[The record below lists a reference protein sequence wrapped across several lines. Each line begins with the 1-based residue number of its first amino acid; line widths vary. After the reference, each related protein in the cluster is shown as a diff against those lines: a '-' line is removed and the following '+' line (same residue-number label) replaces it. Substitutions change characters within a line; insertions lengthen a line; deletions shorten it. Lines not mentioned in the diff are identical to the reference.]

1 MTLNHLEIS
10 LIEEIIEANSSSFP
24 ELKEQLS
31 RLNVSEREYTGVGI
45 YVNFELDN
53 QIEIYKSTII
63 STEILGSKTSFFVD
77 SLVNEIAY
85 ELCLT
90 QSGNFKFLEI
100 VNNDGI
106 DWNGKFKTFKKIKTV
121 GNNL

>member
-24 ELKEQLS
+24 ELTEQLS
-31 RLNVSEREYTGVGI
+31 RLNVSEREYTGIGI

-53 QIEIYKSTII
+53 QIEIYQSIVI
-63 STEILGSKTSFFVD
+63 PTEILGSKTSFFVD

-90 QSGNFKFLEI
+90 QSGKFKFLEI

-106 DWNGKFKTFKKIKTV
+106 DWNGKFKTFKKIKTIGFV
-121 GNNL
+121 

>member
-24 ELKEQLS
+24 ELTEQLS
-31 RLNVSEREYTGVGI
+31 RLNVSEREYTGIGI

-53 QIEIYKSTII
+53 QIEIYKSIVI
-63 STEILGSKTSFFVD
+63 PTEILGSKTSFFVD

-90 QSGNFKFLEI
+90 QSGKFKFLEI

-106 DWNGKFKTFKKIKTV
+106 DWNGKFKTFKKIKTIGFV
-121 GNNL
+121 

>member
-24 ELKEQLS
+24 ELTEQLS
-31 RLNVSEREYTGVGI
+31 RLNVSEREYTGIGI
-45 YVNFELDN
+45 YVNFELDS
-53 QIEIYKSTII
+53 QIEIYKSIVI
-63 STEILGSKTSFFVD
+63 PTEILGSKTSFFVD

-90 QSGNFKFLEI
+90 QSGKFKFLEI

-106 DWNGKFKTFKKIKTV
+106 DWNGKFKTFKKIKMIGFV
-121 GNNL
+121 

>member
-24 ELKEQLS
+24 ELTEQLS
-31 RLNVSEREYTGVGI
+31 RLNVSEREYTGIGI

-53 QIEIYKSTII
+53 QIEIYKSIVI
-63 STEILGSKTSFFVD
+63 PTEILGSKTSFFVD

-90 QSGNFKFLEI
+90 QSGKFKFLEI

-106 DWNGKFKTFKKIKTV
+106 DWNGKFKNI
-121 GNNL
+121 